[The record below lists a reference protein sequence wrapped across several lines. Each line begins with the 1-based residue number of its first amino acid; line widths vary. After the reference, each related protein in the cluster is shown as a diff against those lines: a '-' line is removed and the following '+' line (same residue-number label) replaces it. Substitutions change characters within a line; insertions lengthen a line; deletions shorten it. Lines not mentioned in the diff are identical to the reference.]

1 MVTAEEDEDEPER
14 EEEEEEEETTPLPTA
29 AFCIIQ
35 IQAIE
40 RYLLAHDREG
50 KTVESVQ
57 NIKTFLTN
65 SKAGAS
71 RQAKISDMFSSK

>member
-1 MVTAEEDEDEPER
+1 VFAEEDEDEP

-29 AFCIIQ
+29 AFCVIQ
-35 IQAIE
+35 FQAIE

-50 KTVESVQ
+50 KTIESVQ

-65 SKAGAS
+65 GKAGAS
-71 RQAKISDMFSSK
+71 KQAKISDMFSWK